1 MAAIDRA
8 STILDALADKTLTAQ
23 QKQNIA
29 EKFIGYNE
37 AYTTNEEKAQAF
49 LDKLLNYM
57 KAHCRH
63 QASEKVL
70 RDQQSAQMQAVA
82 DASADF
88 E

>member
-23 QKQNIA
+23 QKLNIA

-37 AYTTNEEKAQAF
+37 EFTTNEEKAQAF
-49 LDKLLNYM
+49 LDKLKAYM
-57 KAHCRH
+57 IAHCRH
-63 QASEKVL
+63 QATEKVV
-70 RDQQSAQMQAVA
+70 RDQSAAQAQAAA